1 MQSGVAAM
9 GGGMGGGPELARRY
23 TRALEASVAE
33 HFPSN
38 GCINCMCHST
48 ESLYRYRTTAIARA
62 SDDFYPDR
70 PESHTVRPRSDA
82 TAPYNID
89 APCATCPHA
98 HMPIMRMHMH
108 AHARMAWVRAG
119 PPGQRRVQLG
129 LHRRDRVARLGHV
142 PLAARG
148 RRAARRRT
156 RGETPPPPA
165 TRCDAGCSPYAPCQA
180 AAPMHPGCSPG
191 APRLPCDAL
200 CRWAAARS
208 T

>member
-1 MQSGVAAM
+1 M

-70 PESHTVRPRSDA
+70 PESHTVPPRSDA

-89 APCATCPHA
+89 AQCATCPHA
-98 HMPIMRMHMH
+98 HTPIMPIMHMH
-108 AHARMAWVRAG
+108 AHAPMGHGCVQVHLVNVAYNSVFIGEIAL
-119 PPGQRRVQLG
+119 PG
-129 LHRRDRVARLGHV
+129 
-142 PLAARG
+142 
-148 RRAARRRT
+148 
-156 RGETPPPPA
+156 
-165 TRCDAGCSPYAPCQA
+165 
-180 AAPMHPGCSPG
+180 
-191 APRLPCDAL
+191 
-200 CRWAAARS
+200 
-208 T
+208 